1 MLYSASKTVLAALA
15 LACTSMAQDAAT
27 PAVTLSQGTFT
38 GTTTMVADAS
48 TPVMKFLGIPFA
60 DKVERWAPPKPAPT
74 LAAPMEA
81 NEEPAA
87 CIQQFSGTG
96 ASRNFTMK
104 AFNNPPPEES
114 EDCLTVNVFTT
125 SMDGSKPVMFWL
137 YGGGLA
143 FGSNAMPAYDGSSFA
158 ANQDVVVVAPNYR
171 TNGTC
176 CLNLFSC
183 CSS

>member
-1 MLYSASKTVLAALA
+1 MLDSHWKIVLAALA
-15 LACTSMAQDAAT
+15 FASCSIAQDAAT
-27 PAVTLSQGTFT
+27 PAVTLSQGAFT
-38 GTTTMVADAS
+38 GTTTTVAN
-48 TPVMKFLGIPFA
+48 TNQQVMKFLGIPFA

-74 LAAPMEA
+74 MAGPMEA
-81 NEEPAA
+81 NTEPAA

-96 ASRNFTMK
+96 SSRDFTMK
-104 AFNNPPPEES
+104 AFNNPPPTES

-125 SMDGSKPVMFWL
+125 SMDGLKPVMFWL

-176 CLNLFSC
+176 HSMLVLP
-183 CSS
+183 CS